1 MSFPITATFIDEIT
15 YDIPSS
21 NWSFEQ
27 WSKDL
32 DYMQTVGIDTLVF
45 IRAGYTDRSIF
56 PSDYLGTHY
65 EDDLLGFV
73 LTEAEKRNMK
83 VLVGTYLS
91 NLCWNNGD
99 AKTELEFNRHFIN
112 EIWTRYG
119 DSPAF
124 GGWYIPQE
132 TCEDCLN
139 ITEVMG
145 GISYMCKEKA
155 ENLPVF
161 ISPFFGAEAPRN
173 FSVERHV
180 EEWNSIFERC
190 GKNIDIC
197 AFQDGT
203 VSMSKMRDF
212 YLATKNL
219 CEAHNISHWVNAE
232 TFERDV
238 RQMYFPIPFP
248 VLRRK
253 LEMHKE
259 YAEKIIT
266 FEFSH
271 FLSPQSIYPSA
282 KNLYNLYTEYYKNK

>member
-21 NWSFEQ
+21 NWSNEQ

-32 DYMQTVGIDTLVF
+32 DYMQSVGIDTLVF
-45 IRAGYTDRSIF
+45 IRAGYGERTIF
-56 PSDYLGTHY
+56 PSDYFGTQH
-65 EDDLLGFV
+65 EDDLLGFI
-73 LTEAEKRNMK
+73 LDAAEKRNMR
-83 VLVGTYLS
+83 VLVGLYLS

-99 AKTELEFNRHFIN
+99 AKTEVELNRHFIN
-112 EIWTRYG
+112 EIWAKYG
-119 DSPAF
+119 NRSAF

-132 TCEDCLN
+132 TCRDILN

-145 GISYMCKEKA
+145 GISYLCKEKSP
-155 ENLPVF
+155 NLPVF
-161 ISPFFGAEAPRN
+161 ISPFFNTLEPNSA
-173 FSVERHV
+173 FTVEQHT

-203 VSMSKMRDF
+203 VPIKDMRD
-212 YLATKNL
+212 YYVATRKL
-219 CEAHNISHWVNAE
+219 CEAHNIAHWVNTE

-238 RQMYFPIPFP
+238 RQMYYPIPFS
-248 VLRRK
+248 VLKRK
-253 LEMHKE
+253 LELHKE

-282 KNLYNLYTEYYKNK
+282 KNLYNLYTEFYK

>member
-21 NWSFEQ
+21 NWSFDEWKQ
-27 WSKDL
+27 DL
-32 DYMQTVGIDTLVF
+32 DNMKKVGIDTLVF
-45 IRAGYTDRSIF
+45 IRAGYGERTIY
-56 PSDYLGTHY
+56 PSDYFGTKY

-73 LTEAEKRNMK
+73 LQEAEKRNMK
-83 VLVGTYLS
+83 VLVGLYLS

-99 AKTELEFNRHFIN
+99 AKTELELNRHFIN
-112 EIWTRYG
+112 ELWVRYS
-119 DSPAF
+119 DYPAF

-132 TCEDCLN
+132 TCDDCLN

-145 GISYMCKEKA
+145 GLSYMCKEKA
-155 ENLPVF
+155 PNLPVF
-161 ISPFFGAEAPRN
+161 ISPFFGALPPRN
-173 FSVERHV
+173 YTVSRHV

-190 GKNIDIC
+190 GENIDIC

-203 VSMSKMRDF
+203 VPISQMREF
-212 YLATKNL
+212 YTATKKL
-219 CEAHNISHWVNAE
+219 CNEHNIAHWVNVE

-238 RQMYFPIPFP
+238 RQMYYPIPFS

-253 LEMHKE
+253 LELHKE

-282 KNLYNLYTEYYKNK
+282 KNLNKLYYNFYR